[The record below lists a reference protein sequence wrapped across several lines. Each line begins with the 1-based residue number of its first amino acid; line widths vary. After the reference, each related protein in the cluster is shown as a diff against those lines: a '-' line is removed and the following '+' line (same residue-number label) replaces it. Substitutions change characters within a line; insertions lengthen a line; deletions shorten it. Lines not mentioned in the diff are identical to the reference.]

1 MQLSD
6 LTHYA
11 FEKYQITEAHKWAD
25 FPGISVLVE
34 PKTGKW
40 AALLMREWNSE
51 LGEMTEK
58 CDLRCGQSALTPKRS
73 SFLSLPARMHGANW
87 LGVSFNEAAEADLVF
102 QLFDKAINDLRRTL
116 QGCTIVLEG
125 GTAAKDRDTPLKRGT
140 PVLSGGGP
148 SVPQTPDIPAKIRE
162 MLRLYEYGD
171 GSFLQKCKNF
181 CRQGRLMAD
190 YTDDEPWEQPYHHYF
205 PTYHDMNLRQLRGY
219 FTWRTN
225 LRKGLWLKAPLSFA
239 YLYLYELL
247 NGIGTDGDKY
257 AEAALRMLPDDV
269 PDADY
274 NDWVCYLAMKGQ
286 EERMAKMAKH
296 YFESGTYSENVL
308 RYSYN
313 ELAGMASGGIYIA
326 NGDAAIIPKWLIQEG
341 MGLSKD
347 KTIVCAPFLAVK
359 EYREWLNRKLNIVL
373 PEWEEGG
380 FDSYEAYER
389 AMLQTIIDR
398 FGSKVYFSATT
409 YSKTMEPWKECLY
422 NEGLL
427 LKYSAK
433 PYDNLAVKRRNVEE
447 RYQLEYLLVSFRPEW
462 TAGQRLSANYA
473 VLLADLLPYYAQ
485 HDRKRHD
492 WLMRLLVTGVQ
503 NTSLNEEHKQGILA
517 QLK

>member
-1 MQLSD
+1 MKRIL
-6 LTHYA
+6 LT
-11 FEKYQITEAHKWAD
+11 
-25 FPGISVLVE
+25 
-34 PKTGKW
+34 
-40 AALLMREWNSE
+40 
-51 LGEMTEK
+51 
-58 CDLRCGQSALTPKRS
+58 LT
-73 SFLSLPARMHGANW
+73 LA
-87 LGVSFNEAAEADLVF
+87 
-102 QLFDKAINDLRRTL
+102 L
-116 QGCTIVLEG
+116 QGLSIAAQKPERIESPIISEKDSAWYEEQKELWKAQTQKDPTDE
-125 GTAAKDRDTPLKRGT
+125 TAWRNYYKAARYTGW
-140 PVLSGGGP
+140 SGN
-148 SVPQTPDIPAKIRE
+148 E
-162 MLRLYEYGD
+162 D
-171 GSFLQKCKNF
+171 GSAAHQAIVEMS
-181 CRQGRLMAD
+181 QAIPHT
-190 YTDDEPWEQPYHHYF
+190 YTY
-205 PTYHDMNLRQLRGY
+205 NLCAFNAIKLGH
-219 FTWRTN
+219 
-225 LRKGLWLKAPLSFA
+225 
-239 YLYLYELL
+239 
-247 NGIGTDGDKY
+247 GIGTDGDAF
-257 AEAALRMLPDDV
+257 AEAALSQMPDDV

-286 EERMAKMAKH
+286 EERMAKMAKR

-313 ELAGMASGGIYIA
+313 ELAGMESGGIYIA

-341 MGLSKD
+341 MGLSRD
-347 KTIVCAPFLAVK
+347 KTIVCAAFLAVK
-359 EYREWLNRKLNIVL
+359 EYRAWLNRKLNIVL

-409 YSKTMEPWKECLY
+409 FPKTMEPWNKCLY

-517 QLK
+517 QLN